1 MTKIKNLIEPKFALG
16 ELGVEFV
23 FPQLIE
29 YQTQVLGMIFLVL
42 RKDQNVVE
50 IDQNKVIGVGIEDE
64 VHHARERRRSVG
76 EAKRHDSV
84 FI

>member
-1 MTKIKNLIEPKFALG
+1 MTKIKNLIEPKFTLG
-16 ELGVEFV
+16 ELGVELVFV
-23 FPQLIE
+23 QLIE

-42 RKDQNVVE
+42 RENQNVIE
-50 IDQNKVIGVGIEDE
+50 IDQNEVIGVGIEDE
-64 VHHARERRRSVG
+64 VHHARKSRRSVD